1 MSWRHYR
8 AAPLALLFAAF
19 LWGCESGQPD
29 LAGPAASDVA
39 PVFAIGGVGGAAF
52 TTFNPAVDGDSKD
65 VCKNSI
71 INCNIYGAKEYVWL
85 NGGPSANHLKPD
97 GYYFFAVL
105 EPGGQPNPND
115 QGGVLDKNLSDD
127 FDLYT
132 NRIFRTEG
140 GEVAEYLGT
149 HWLDSGTPTNGNGK
163 NATRDP
169 DGDPPFIRLFPY
181 SDTRNPG
188 GVYIMAICYL
198 GADGSNYPV
207 APRDCKYDAFKVKEG
222 RVTYEFMLEG
232 IKFEDKDADGEGFET
247 GDPLL
252 PGWTITI
259 KGTGFA
265 GEAIDVTVTTGADGS
280 WMYSSPQYSF
290 GPKDDVFDAEL
301 TVCEEVQSG
310 WYQSF
315 PSSVCHDVTIPPAAA
330 AFVGGLD
337 FGNFRPV
344 DITAK
349 KFYDR
354 DQDGMKDSGESW
366 IADFKFCLYVGD
378 ETSTTKVSA
387 SDFVK
392 DPDPACQETNASGMV
407 TWDNLKPGEYTVK
420 EEDADYWIPTTATYV
435 VFMLYSGQ
443 SGLAKFGNVAICDGL
458 TPGYWSNW
466 DNHYTSEQFLVLLQ
480 GTIAAGNISQANFYL
495 TSTGCDDGD
504 ALHCME
510 RFLLANQ
517 LTLNL
522 TKMLGLPNPDG
533 AELYPACELD
543 QYPSVEGNLGVW
555 LGTALAIHDEAGS
568 GYSRDFILTVKTV
581 LDWFAN
587 MNFRPF

>member
-1 MSWRHYR
+1 MSWRNFR

-19 LWGCESGQPD
+19 VWGCGSDQPD
-29 LAGPAASDVA
+29 PAGPATSDVA

-140 GEVAEYLGT
+140 GEVIEYNGD
-149 HWLDSGTPTNGNGK
+149 HWLDSGNPTNGNGK

-169 DGDPPFIRLFPY
+169 DGEPPFIRLFPY

-198 GADGSNYPV
+198 GDDFGDLQYPV

-222 RVTYEFMLEG
+222 KVTYEFMLEG
-232 IKFEDKDADGEGFET
+232 IKFEDLDADGVGFET

-265 GEAIDVTVTTGADGS
+265 GEPIDETVTTGSGGA
-280 WMYSSPQYSF
+280 WMYSSPQYTF

-301 TVCEEVQSG
+301 TVCEVVQPG

-315 PSSVCHDVTIPPAAA
+315 PSSVCYDVTIPPAAA
-330 AFVGGLD
+330 AFVGNLD

-354 DQDGMKDSGESW
+354 DQDGMKDPGESW
-366 IADFKFCLYVGD
+366 IADFQFCLYVGD
-378 ETSTTKVSA
+378 ETSTTKVA
-387 SDFVK
+387 AGDFVK
-392 DPDPACQETNASGMV
+392 DPDPACQNTDANGTV
-407 TWDNLKPGEYTVK
+407 VWDNLLPGQYTVK
-420 EEDADYWIPTTATYV
+420 EEDADYWIPTTVEFA
-435 VFMLYSGQ
+435 VFMLYSGE

-466 DNHYTSEQFLVLLQ
+466 RNHYSEAQFLVLLE
-480 GTIAAGNISQANFYL
+480 GTIASSIAEADDFLASV
-495 TSTGCDDGD
+495 GCDGDD
-504 ALHCME
+504 ALLCMK

-522 TKMLGLPNPDG
+522 TMMLDLPNPDG
-533 AELYPACELD
+533 AELYRACQLD
-543 QYPSVEGNLGVW
+543 QHPDVAENLGYW
-555 LGTALAIHDEAGS
+555 LDQALA
-568 GYSRDFILTVKTV
+568 L
-581 LDWFAN
+581 L
-587 MNFRPF
+587 